1 MSSIWLA
8 GHGLTQSKCE
18 VDFPRPERLVKG
30 NPERHTYSLYEH
42 PHMDCGI
49 WHCEVGAWNIVFAD
63 NKQEFFNVIEGR
75 VRLHTKNS
83 DTVIEVGAGDAGII
97 PPGFE
102 GTFEVIEAVKK
113 YYVIV
118 EV

>member
-1 MSSIWLA
+1 MSAVWLA
-8 GHGLTQSKCE
+8 GQGQAQSKCA
-18 VDFPRPERLVKG
+18 VDFPHPDRLVQG

-42 PHMDCGI
+42 PHMACGI
-49 WHCEVGAWNIVFAD
+49 WHCEAGAWNIAFSG
-63 NKQEFFNVIEGR
+63 NKQEFFNVIEGL
-75 VRLHTKNS
+75 VRLHDKHS
-83 DTVIEVGAGDAGII
+83 GTVIEVGAGDAGII

-102 GTFEVIEAVKK
+102 GIFEVIQAVKK